1 MHPFGR
7 QQALVRRVGTGQLTL
22 ACGFFPGGDGGRGVG
37 RRAGLL
43 PSRGLGETC
52 RLDGQAIRVRHV
64 VGRRD
69 VLVLAAAEQRRERGQ
84 EAGRV
89 AERPVDVEVEL
100 EQVLAQEDDHLGTG
114 QHPQVG
120 RQPELERVVPDE
132 AVPEGMERR
141 DRGVRVAVRHELIDA
156 DRHLLGRL
164 VGEGQGQDLGR
175 LGTPRGDQ
183 PGDPA
188 GDDLGLAGP
197 GAGDDE
203 QRAAAMRHRPQLVG
217 VESAEQ
223 RLEPR
228 RRRIDDRRIH
238 DRDELAPGR
247 QLIEWR
253 GFAARSRPRPDHGS
267 GWGRCCGRGGHGGR
281 IAARRAI

>member
-1 MHPFGR
+1 M
-7 QQALVRRVGTGQLTL
+7 
-22 ACGFFPGGDGGRGVG
+22 
-37 RRAGLL
+37 
-43 PSRGLGETC
+43 PSAAVPAPPRRGLGEAC
-52 RLDGQAIRVRHV
+52 RLDGQPIRVRQV

-100 EQVLAQEDDHLGTG
+100 EQVLAQEDDDLGTG

-120 RQPELERVVPDE
+120 RQPELERVVADQ
-132 AVPEGMERR
+132 AVAEGVERG
-141 DRGVRVAVRHELIDA
+141 DRGVRVAVRHELVDA

-164 VGEGQGQDLGR
+164 VGEREREDLGR

-203 QRAAAMRHRPQLVG
+203 ERAAAMRHRPQLVG

-223 RLEPR
+223 RLETR
-228 RRRIDDRRIH
+228 S
-238 DRDELAPGR
+238 APASSAAGSMTGTSSR
-247 QLIEWR
+247 Q
-253 GFAARSRPRPDHGS
+253 AGS
-267 GWGRCCGRGGHGGR
+267 
-281 IAARRAI
+281 